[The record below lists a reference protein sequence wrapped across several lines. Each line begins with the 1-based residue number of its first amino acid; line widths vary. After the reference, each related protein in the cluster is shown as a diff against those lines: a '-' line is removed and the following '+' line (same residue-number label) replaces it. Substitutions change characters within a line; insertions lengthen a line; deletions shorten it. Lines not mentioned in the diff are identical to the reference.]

1 MRFSG
6 GTARTVDKTCRRKMK
21 QSSFP
26 ALSKMQG
33 EEAFQTSFQL
43 SRQLFSLHHF
53 GWAFLL
59 AWVFCVFYTNE
70 LEGYIGS
77 QSTAQA
83 NTIDLLTFFFYACLP
98 LTASVIML
106 VIIVVCEKRLG
117 SPSSHP
123 KLFWIAPL
131 STSFATS
138 LLFMNGG
145 GPFIADLCFLVGSS
159 LTGFGSALLWVLWG
173 EYYARISR
181 EEGETLGPVSGVIAA
196 ILVLIVSSMSG
207 WVAVAV
213 VVFFPLLSG
222 VCLMLSWHDVE
233 NEWPDEY
240 LLSQDVQHT
249 RDRHVRP
256 LSRVSSVLKSLG
268 RTGVGLFAACLFVS
282 LAGGFWGFPSEDVLL
297 GQIILLVSILFMVA
311 ISLVVTTGPRRIS
324 MSFLY
329 RWMCPAIVVAFAAII
344 IGGGATGCELAEYYA
359 TLGVKTLLAERAPR
373 LLPHEDPDV
382 GAAMARHLSDDLK
395 VMVLTGANVTAI
407 NQDDVS
413 KYVIFE
419 SDHSEKMVRVDCI
432 ILATGSRPVDRYG
445 LATAGVKFNKAG
457 FIKTNTYFQTN
468 VKHIYA
474 IGDCAN
480 YDSSTA
486 RNEYQGRLVAHN
498 FTDKTRSMPNYTGF
512 PRTVNTLPAVVTF
525 GAKETE
531 LKKAKKHHH
540 KALIELSE
548 TPASKIYGTK
558 LGFVKVITDY
568 TGHIVAG
575 SIFSDH
581 AEEMSGELALAIR
594 HRLTAL
600 ELASTPHPAGSF
612 NQALTLAAKKLVK

>member
-1 MRFSG
+1 
-6 GTARTVDKTCRRKMK
+6 
-21 QSSFP
+21 
-26 ALSKMQG
+26 MQG

-83 NTIDLLTFFFYACLP
+83 NTIDFLTFFFYACLP
-98 LTASVIML
+98 LAASDIML

-145 GPFIADLCFLVGSS
+145 SPFIADLCFLVGSA

-268 RTGVGLFAACLFVS
+268 RTGIGLFAACLLVS
-282 LAGGFWGFPSEDVLL
+282 LAGGFWEFPSEDVLL
-297 GQIILLVSILFMVA
+297 DQIILLVSILFMVA

-344 IGGGATGCELAEYYA
+344 IGGIPWGIYVA
-359 TLGVKTLLAERAPR
+359 TLVSI
-373 LLPHEDPDV
+373 
-382 GAAMARHLSDDLK
+382 AARFA
-395 VMVLTGANVTAI
+395 
-407 NQDDVS
+407 
-413 KYVIFE
+413 F
-419 SDHSEKMVRVDCI
+419 CI
-432 ILATGSRPVDRYG
+432 IVQLYFANYAKRG
-445 LATAGVKFNKAG
+445 LATPTQSYGLGWLFVHAGDLAG
-457 FIKTNTYFQTN
+457 LFVY
-468 VKHIYA
+468 Y
-474 IGDCAN
+474 
-480 YDSSTA
+480 
-486 RNEYQGRLVAHN
+486 
-498 FTDKTRSMPNYTGF
+498 
-512 PRTVNTLPAVVTF
+512 
-525 GAKETE
+525 
-531 LKKAKKHHH
+531 
-540 KALIELSE
+540 LIEN
-548 TPASKIYGTK
+548 
-558 LGFVKVITDY
+558 VILPS
-568 TGHIVAG
+568 
-575 SIFSDH
+575 SI
-581 AEEMSGELALAIR
+581 
-594 HRLTAL
+594 
-600 ELASTPHPAGSF
+600 
-612 NQALTLAAKKLVK
+612 TLAQVSALCIVLVVVIVMFVLNDRQSFSSGSGVQEDENMHDVLLFGEVSRGENEVPDRADSALKASDSKAEGETQRSFEERIAEIAKSYGLTPREIQVFDFLARGRSIPYIRDTLVISRETAATHAKHVYAKLKVHSRQELIDLVNDDACAEDVKSREESTEP